1 MTNKPKQL
9 KREATE
15 EEEEQLLRAIE
26 KVIDAALERGET
38 KIIVELHSDT
48 DGDTP

>member
-1 MTNKPKQL
+1 MTNKPKQP
-9 KREATE
+9 KREATP

>member
-1 MTNKPKQL
+1 MATKPKQP
-9 KREATE
+9 KREATP

-26 KVIDAALERGET
+26 KLIDAALERGET
-38 KIIVELHSDT
+38 NIVIELQSDI

>member
-1 MTNKPKQL
+1 MTNKPKRL

-26 KVIDAALERGET
+26 KLIDAALERGET
-38 KIIVELHSDT
+38 HIVIELT
-48 DGDTP
+48 QGE

>member
-1 MTNKPKQL
+1 MATEPKR
-9 KREATE
+9 KREATP

-26 KVIDAALERGET
+26 KLIDAALERGET
-38 KIIVELHSDT
+38 NIVIELQSDI